1 MPTYSVVI
9 PVLNGGPYI
18 ANALNSV
25 LRQTHL
31 PAEIIVVDNMSTDD
45 TIKIVENFIRHERRI
60 QLVQNSNKGVSSTRN
75 LGIQSASGQYIAFLD
90 ADDLWDARKIEA
102 HSDHHRVHTNCV
114 FSFTNSFESSISRPW
129 SGTKSLGN
137 PSYSFRSMLMNE
149 FVVNGSASSA
159 VISRELL
166 LAIGAFDESMNFGE
180 DWDLWLRIGKLY
192 ELCEIRDA
200 LVTIRKHG
208 NSAQMKTYLTL
219 QDFHRTFALLIQWG
233 RYLVIIEEVS
243 LKSAF
248 YATAGSDLLSN
259 WKNPSIRDGRWAR
272 EIFKLASPELQKL
285 LGINKVR
292 PRVLPV
298 WIIFQWLVSAR

>member
-1 MPTYSVVI
+1 
-9 PVLNGGPYI
+9 
-18 ANALNSV
+18 
-25 LRQTHL
+25 
-31 PAEIIVVDNMSTDD
+31 
-45 TIKIVENFIRHERRI
+45 
-60 QLVQNSNKGVSSTRN
+60 
-75 LGIQSASGQYIAFLD
+75 
-90 ADDLWDARKIEA
+90 
-102 HSDHHRVHTNCV
+102 
-114 FSFTNSFESSISRPW
+114 
-129 SGTKSLGN
+129 
-137 PSYSFRSMLMNE
+137 MLMNE